1 MIENYHRRNKL
12 PENRWGR
19 SPIVGGRWAIADVS
33 GVQGCFDQMTG
44 LFFFSSKYVK
54 FQVSCYT
61 SCTLQH
67 IKTEEVPVS
76 SFIAEPFLLCQP
88 PYYASKGWRTQR
100 NVHDLDIRNSVGR
113 KSPTF
118 VQPPYHEDFRLG
130 ISPAA
135 GQIAPF
141 TTPPPPIQ
149 NNFFVPSAILVTI
162 SGGSFKLTLD
172 LKPSLLLRMRMAEH
186 SHHEHPA
193 PPTDEWK
200 HSGVRVIPSDS
211 LDSNTAQTPGM

>member
-1 MIENYHRRNKL
+1 MKTGGEDLQLWEADGQL
-12 PENRWGR
+12 PMY
-19 SPIVGGRWAIADVS
+19 
-33 GVQGCFDQMTG
+33 QGSRVCFDQMTG

-113 KSPTF
+113 KSPT
-118 VQPPYHEDFRLG
+118 PYHEDFRLG

-141 TTPPPPIQ
+141 TPRPHLFKTTSS
-149 NNFFVPSAILVTI
+149 FSLPS
-162 SGGSFKLTLD
+162 
-172 LKPSLLLRMRMAEH
+172 
-186 SHHEHPA
+186 
-193 PPTDEWK
+193 
-200 HSGVRVIPSDS
+200 
-211 LDSNTAQTPGM
+211 